1 MIETLLNFYGT
12 EKLPTFE
19 CNVNSAVPLFTAPD
33 DVNQSASYFLEDFN
47 LSLGKLERKRKEEV
61 FCMIKDGKLSSLSVD
76 KYKCEHPI
84 PPDHIYK
91 DMFSSHEQ
99 YPQIIQVFKLSL
111 LVPPSTANVERG
123 FSILNLVHTKQR
135 NRLAVNSLDRLL
147 RLVLVGP
154 QKLDDDTYEVLI
166 NKYRDKLPRRIE
178 L

>member
-1 MIETLLNFYGT
+1 MY
-12 EKLPTFE
+12 
-19 CNVNSAVPLFTAPD
+19 D
-33 DVNQSASYFLEDFN
+33 
-47 LSLGKLERKRKEEV
+47 KE
-61 FCMIKDGKLSSLSVD
+61 DGKLSSLSVD

-91 DMFSSHEQ
+91 DMLSSHEQ
-99 YPQIIQVFKLSL
+99 YPQIMQVFKLSL

-154 QKLDDDTYEVLI
+154 QKLDDDTFEVLI
-166 NKYRDKLPRRIE
+166 N
-178 L
+178 

>member
-1 MIETLLNFYGT
+1 MY
-12 EKLPTFE
+12 
-19 CNVNSAVPLFTAPD
+19 D
-33 DVNQSASYFLEDFN
+33 
-47 LSLGKLERKRKEEV
+47 KE
-61 FCMIKDGKLSSLSVD
+61 DGKLSSLSVD

-99 YPQIIQVFKLSL
+99 YPQIMQVFKLSL

-154 QKLDDDTYEVLI
+154 QKLDDDTFEVLI
-166 NKYRDKLPRRIE
+166 N
-178 L
+178 